1 MLDRILGVFR
11 LDVNTFEAIEH
22 DDAATAQAVLIV
34 AIVAVLTGLGSGFG
48 AQISGG
54 NFFTSFISTLVWAYI
69 GWFLWAVVSFFVG
82 TALFEGQSSIPE
94 MLRVLGFAQIPLV
107 LGIIPCVGWI
117 IGGIWALIA
126 GFIAVRQGLDID
138 NLKAFLTAVIG
149 FFVVALGNLLIGA
162 FFGGITSIFG

>member
-1 MLDRILGVFR
+1 MFERILGVFR

-22 DDAATAQAVLIV
+22 DEAATGQAAIIV
-34 AIVAVLTGLGSGFG
+34 AFVALLSGLGSGFG
-48 AQISGG
+48 AQIGGG
-54 NFFTSFISTLVWAYI
+54 NFFTSFISTLIWAFI

-82 TALFEGQSSIPE
+82 TTFFGGQSSVGE
-94 MLRVLGFAQIPLV
+94 MLRVLGYAQVPMV

-126 GFIAVRQGLDID
+126 GFIAIRQGLDID

-149 FFVVALGNLLIGA
+149 FFVVVLGNVIISA
-162 FFGGITSIFG
+162 IFGGVTSIFG

>member
-22 DDAATAQAVLIV
+22 DDAATAQAVLVV

-54 NFFTSFISTLVWAYI
+54 NFFNSFISTLVWAYI
-69 GWFLWAVVSFFVG
+69 GWFLWSAVSFFVG
-82 TALFEGQSSIPE
+82 TALFDGQSSIPE

-107 LGIIPCVGWI
+107 LGIIPCVGWFV
-117 IGGIWALIA
+117 GGIWALIA
-126 GFIAVRQGLDID
+126 GFIAIRQGLDID

-149 FFVVALGNLLIGA
+149 FFIVALGNLVISA